1 MASHEQFAFPFV
13 DDYNVP
19 ESSFARTGFDKLP
32 TPDQVRLKSSK
43 YEQRHTGPSKAF
55 LRPAVLF
62 YRSLGLVVKFGHHVS
77 ISEAHCLLFLRKHCP
92 EVPVPEVYAWRR
104 NRRQTFIYMELI
116 HGSPA
121 HFHGINMDELRPM
134 LKALQRIPQT
144 VVSPTLFVGKDMPRL
159 LFCLFTRRFLTIRTR
174 QRATPSKLEVH
185 P

>member
-1 MASHEQFAFPFV
+1 MASQEQFAFPFV

-32 TPDQVRLKSSK
+32 TPDQVRLKSLK
-43 YEQRHTGPSKAF
+43 YEQRHTGYSKAF
-55 LRPAVLF
+55 LRPAVIF
-62 YRSLGLVVKFGHHVS
+62 YRGLGLAVKFGHHVS

-104 NRRQTFIYMELI
+104 DRRQTFIYMERI

-121 HFHGINMDELRPM
+121 HHHEINMDELGPM

-144 VVSPTLFVGKDMPRL
+144 LVSPTPFVGKDTPC
-159 LFCLFTRRFLTIRTR
+159 FYFICFLVN
-174 QRATPSKLEVH
+174 S
-185 P
+185 